1 MITKLIPKGYKEP
14 SKNMDEFL
22 TKVNNVA
29 KGFFGSTI
37 QSCKEAFMKKV
48 VTLEMYGA
56 SLFSAGVKIGK
67 VSIPKAWIVINKQ
80 GISIWEPYTM
90 V

>member
-1 MITKLIPKGYKEP
+1 
-14 SKNMDEFL
+14 MDDFL

-29 KGFFGSTI
+29 KGFFGSPI

-56 SLFSAGVKIGK
+56 SVFSVAVRIGK
-67 VSIPKAWIVINKQ
+67 ASIPKAWVVINKQ
-80 GISIWEPYTM
+80 GISIWEPFTL
-90 V
+90 VRCDIVFSNI